1 MLSAALRLHTAP
13 RLACCAAASPPCC
26 VFFAC
31 ALSLSLSVS
40 VSLSVAVGKF
50 REDGPVCPFQGS
62 NRRHRMR
69 GQGRVHRFPLFCF
82 SRSRSAAPGNPQ
94 LRDWSLSLD
103 MNFTSTREL
112 NQELL
117 RLVRGT
123 YQRTEPNNE
132 ASTGKHTQ
140 SMLSSYSVAFRSLR
154 SISPAARTFSVTAKT
169 ANVSLNTGNGNS
181 NVNADSSSTS
191 GADQKSLLLQ
201 SVQLPKIERIDA
213 FQSQNQ
219 GIPGLIS
226 ADTLNDVWTTQINYN
241 LQNLKDALQ
250 ESEDKYLYCFSDSR
264 AATSSSSSSSSYAF
278 QQHSQPHSSSAHA
291 TITENKVIDQYHS
304 LLKTVSENFTDDSY
318 LFNSASNIYNLYY
331 FLSSLKAN
339 QTKANNVGKVHSS
352 SLLESPS
359 TSFVNKPTDNVLI
372 NLINKSFGST
382 TEFLTLLNDSA
393 ASIKGNGNTWLILCH
408 IENSAVYKKSAH
420 LAILNTYNG
429 GLPHNFA
436 SNRVKLG
443 KEYSNK
449 QKGLAKSPGEQESST
464 SDSILS
470 MDEAEFVNNIP
481 FSYTPL
487 LAIGSNPSFYLR
499 DYGVYGKK
507 AYVKN
512 VLDTIDWNVVH
523 SRIPQDQKS

>member
-1 MLSAALRLHTAP
+1 
-13 RLACCAAASPPCC
+13 
-26 VFFAC
+26 
-31 ALSLSLSVS
+31 
-40 VSLSVAVGKF
+40 
-50 REDGPVCPFQGS
+50 
-62 NRRHRMR
+62 
-69 GQGRVHRFPLFCF
+69 
-82 SRSRSAAPGNPQ
+82 
-94 LRDWSLSLD
+94 

-264 AATSSSSSSSSYAF
+264 AATSSSSSSSYAF

-449 QKGLAKSPGEQESST
+449 QKGLAKSLGEQESST

>member
-31 ALSLSLSVS
+31 AVSLSLSVS

-62 NRRHRMR
+62 NRRHRVR
-69 GQGRVHRFPLFCF
+69 GQGRSTGSRFSL

-94 LRDWSLSLD
+94 LRDWPLSLD

-123 YQRTEPNNE
+123 CQRTQQNNE

-264 AATSSSSSSSSYAF
+264 AATSSSSSSSYAF

>member
-1 MLSAALRLHTAP
+1 
-13 RLACCAAASPPCC
+13 
-26 VFFAC
+26 
-31 ALSLSLSVS
+31 
-40 VSLSVAVGKF
+40 
-50 REDGPVCPFQGS
+50 
-62 NRRHRMR
+62 
-69 GQGRVHRFPLFCF
+69 
-82 SRSRSAAPGNPQ
+82 
-94 LRDWSLSLD
+94 
-103 MNFTSTREL
+103 MNFTSTRVL

-117 RLVRGT
+117 RLARDT
-123 YQRTEPNNE
+123 YQSTEQNNE

-140 SMLSSYSVAFRSLR
+140 SMLSSYSAAFRSIR
-154 SISPAARTFSVTAKT
+154 SISPAARTFSVTART

-181 NVNADSSSTS
+181 NANANAGSSSTS

-241 LQNLKDALQ
+241 LQNLKDVLQ

-264 AATSSSSSSSSYAF
+264 AATSSSSSSSSTSTASYAF
-278 QQHSQPHSSSAHA
+278 QQHSQQHSSSAHA
-291 TITENKVIDQYHS
+291 TITENKIIDQYHS

-318 LFNSASNIYNLYY
+318 LFNSASSIYTLYY

-339 QTKANNVGKVHSS
+339 QTKANKVGKVHSS

-449 QKGLAKSPGEQESST
+449 QKGLAKSLGEQESST